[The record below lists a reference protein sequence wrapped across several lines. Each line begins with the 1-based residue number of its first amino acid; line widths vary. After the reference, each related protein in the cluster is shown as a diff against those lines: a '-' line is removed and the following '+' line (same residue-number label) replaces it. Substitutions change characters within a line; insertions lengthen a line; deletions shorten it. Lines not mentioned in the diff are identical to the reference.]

1 MIVGGTSAVS
11 SGVAS
16 SISGLGVAAID
27 RIAGANRYGTATA
40 LADFETA
47 PVVPTATTSG
57 GLGFNGVLAYL
68 STGWNFADAL
78 AGAPLA
84 GGGNSPIL
92 LTDPVTLS
100 PETQTWLVTN
110 ASSYQQVVA
119 FGLAGAVSNQ
129 ALAAANAAI
138 GH

>member
-1 MIVGGTSAVS
+1 LPSRRPGSKEKVRPDEA
-11 SGVAS
+11 AS
-16 SISGLGVAAID
+16 PTH
-27 RIAGANRYGTATA
+27 RAGAVGANLRAGA
-40 LADFETA
+40 
-47 PVVPTATTSG
+47 VH
-57 GLGFNGVLAYL
+57 
-68 STGWNFADAL
+68 L
-78 AGAPLA
+78 AGPEEGR
-84 GGGNSPIL
+84 GGHSPIL